1 MIYLDYSREG
11 KFTAHGGCQPLVL
24 WDNLA
29 KTGYNFGKRCTRKN
43 KSCCGTQSVS
53 SPSKSIM
60 IVGSDVTDAILQ
72 ENGLP
77 TSYNFTSGLY
87 EYKVSD
93 LHVFDYTKTTTNF
106 NFSMSGTCNRWFG
119 FGYSYFSYDSSSG
132 DYIHKN
138 SVLLAEQEE
147 SGRGQHGVSI
157 GAGISYASLKTMLYG
172 TAGEN
177 SLNIITINFF
187 DEGPC

>member
-11 KFTAHGGCQPLVL
+11 KFTPHGGCQPLVL

-29 KTGYNFGKRCTRKN
+29 KTGYNFGKRCTRNN
-43 KSCCGTQSVS
+43 KSCCGTQGV
-53 SPSKSIM
+53 SKSIM

-77 TSYNFTSGLY
+77 TSFTSGLY
-87 EYKVSD
+87 QYKVSD
-93 LHVFDYTKTTTNF
+93 LHVFDYTKTANSF
-106 NFSMSGTCNRWFG
+106 NFSMSGTCNRWYG

-147 SGRGQHGVSI
+147 KDRGQHGVSI
-157 GAGISYASLKTMLYG
+157 GSSIPYALLKTMLYG